1 MKKRSMPI
9 ATRSM
14 DFRRMPTDYAGLVGL
29 FPPRPI
35 HDKADLAN
43 ATEIIDAMAGHDL
56 TPDQEDYL
64 DVLSDLVAKYE
75 EARSPLRRKRTTP
88 LERLRYVVEQAG
100 MTASDLGRLLGN
112 RGLGSLILRGRRQ
125 LSKTHIRILA
135 EHFLLDAGYFF

>member
-1 MKKRSMPI
+1 MKT

-14 DFRRMPTDYAGLVGL
+14 DFRRMPKDYTGLVRL
-29 FPPRPI
+29 LPPRPI
-35 HDKADLAN
+35 HDKLDLAN
-43 ATEIIDAMAGHDL
+43 ATEMIDALAGHDL

-75 EARSPLRRKRTTP
+75 EDRSPLRRTRSTP
-88 LERLRYVVEQAG
+88 LERLRFVVQEAG

-125 LSKTHIRILA
+125 LSKTHIRVLA
-135 EHFLLDAGYFF
+135 EHFRLDPGYFF

>member
-1 MKKRSMPI
+1 MKT

-14 DFRRMPTDYAGLVGL
+14 DFRRMPRDYAGLVGL

-35 HDKADLAN
+35 HDKTDLAN
-43 ATEIIDAMAGHDL
+43 ATEIIDALAGHDL

-75 EARSPLRRKRTTP
+75 QAHSPARRTTSTP
-88 LERLRYVVEQAG
+88 LKRLRYLVGEAG

-125 LSKTHIRILA
+125 ISKAHIRTLA
-135 EHFLLDAGYFF
+135 EHFRLDAGYFL

>member
-1 MKKRSMPI
+1 MKT

-14 DFRRMPTDYAGLVGL
+14 DFRRMPADYAGLVRL

-35 HDKADLAN
+35 HDKVDLAN
-43 ATEIIDAMAGHDL
+43 ASEVIDAMAGHDL
-56 TPDQEDYL
+56 TADQEDYL

-75 EARSPLRRKRTTP
+75 ESRSPLRRTKSTP
-88 LERLRYVVEQAG
+88 MVRLRYLMEQSG
-100 MTASDLGRLLGN
+100 MSASDLGRLLGN

-135 EHFLLDAGYFF
+135 EHFRLDAGYFL

>member
-1 MKKRSMPI
+1 MKT

-14 DFRRMPTDYAGLVGL
+14 NFRQMPREYAGLVRV

-35 HDKADLAN
+35 HDRVDLAN
-43 ATEIIDAMAGHDL
+43 ATEVIDALAGHDL

-75 EARSPLRRKRTTP
+75 ESRSPLRRARSTP
-88 LERLRYVVEQAG
+88 LERLRYLMEQAG
-100 MTASDLGRLLGN
+100 MTASDLGRLLGS
-112 RGLGSLILRGRRQ
+112 RGLGSLVLRGRRQ

-135 EHFLLDAGYFF
+135 EYFRLDPGYFF